1 MKRSVHALRWLVL
14 ILAVAALNLPVI
26 VTLVT
31 SFKSDAEIAANPS
44 LMIEAPTF
52 ANYARIFAMA
62 DRFDILHYLRNSLIE
77 AALGTLLAMAFAL
90 PAAYGM
96 VRFRVGLAWLFPPVV
111 NLRAIPLIIFA
122 IPIYLMYQ
130 AVGLL
135 DTRFGLALILCLVNL
150 PLVLVLLVNAVREV
164 PVELDEAARIDGA
177 GAWTILRLV
186 ILPLVRPMLASSAVL
201 AFIYAWNEFLFG
213 LMLTTRAAVP
223 VTVGASFFFSASG
236 GGVQWGVA
244 AAVMML
250 STLPPLLLGLFAY
263 RHIGRSMTAGA
274 IKG

>member
-1 MKRSVHALRWLVL
+1 MRRNIMPLRWLVL
-14 ILAVAALNLPVI
+14 VGAVAALNLPVI

-44 LMIEAPTF
+44 LMIESPTV
-52 ANYARIFAMA
+52 ANYVRIFAMS
-62 DRFDILHYLRNSLIE
+62 DRFDILHYLTNSVIE
-77 AALGTLLAMAFAL
+77 AAIGTALALTLAF

-96 VRFRVGLAWLFPPVV
+96 IRFRVGLTLLFPQVV
-111 NLRAIPLIIFA
+111 NQRAIPLIIFA

-130 AVGLL
+130 AAGLL

-150 PLVLVLLVNAVREV
+150 PLVLVLLVNAVRDV
-164 PVELDEAARIDGA
+164 PIELDEAARIDGA
-177 GAWTILRLV
+177 GPWKILLSIV
-186 ILPLVRPMLASSAVL
+186 LPLVRPMIASSTVL

-213 LMLTTRAAVP
+213 LMLTTRAAIP

-250 STLPPLLLGLFAY
+250 STLPPMLLGLFAY